1 MRYKARQ
8 NVSAD
13 TELLERLRQIKAKH
27 PRFGTPRVT
36 ALLRTAGATVNHK
49 RVERLW
55 QAAEFQ
61 VVPRKRRWRRAR
73 TAPLEAVPC
82 RAEKPNHVWS
92 YDIIEDALIGG
103 RKLRI
108 LNVLDEYT
116 REWLAVKVNTSMSGA
131 AVATALCPLFEQ
143 RGVPTFLR
151 SDQGSEFIA
160 AEVKTALA
168 AVGATPAYIAAGSPW
183 QNGFVESFHGKLRDE
198 CLDREAFLSVRESQV
213 CLEQHRRFYNEE
225 RPHSSVGYMAPAA
238 FRQAWE
244 VAARDEKQDHPTT

>member
-1 MRYKARQ
+1 MRYKIRRGAT
-8 NVSAD
+8 AD
-13 TELLERLRQIKAKH
+13 TELLEHLRQIKERY
-27 PRFGTPRVT
+27 PRFGSPRVT
-36 ALLRTAGATVNHK
+36 ALLRSGGHKVNHK

-55 QAAEFQ
+55 KAAGFQVAPRKRQWRRAQ
-61 VVPRKRRWRRAR
+61 VVPQ
-73 TAPLEAVPC
+73 EAVPC

-108 LNVLDEYT
+108 LNVLDEFT

-131 AVATALCPLFEQ
+131 AVAATLCPLFEE
-143 RGVPTFLR
+143 RGVPAFLR

-168 AVGATPAYIAAGSPW
+168 TVRVTPAYIEVGSPW

-198 CLDREAFLSVRESQV
+198 CLDREVFLGIAEARV

-225 RPHSSVGYMAPAA
+225 RPHSSVGYLPPAV

-244 VAARDEKQDHPTT
+244 AKRGKKEDHAMT